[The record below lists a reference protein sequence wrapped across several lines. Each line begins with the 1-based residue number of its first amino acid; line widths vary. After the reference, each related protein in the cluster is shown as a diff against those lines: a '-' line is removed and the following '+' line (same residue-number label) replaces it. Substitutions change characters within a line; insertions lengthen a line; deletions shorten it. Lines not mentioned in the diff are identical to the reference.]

1 MQGELARAIACEVI
15 FWNTLDPSIIEGS
28 CETRLDA
35 YRNVRDKLFARI
47 RAQFSPAMMT
57 GL

>member
-1 MQGELARAIACEVI
+1 MI

>member
-1 MQGELARAIACEVI
+1 MACEVV

-28 CETRLDA
+28 RETRLET
-35 YRNVRDKLFARI
+35 YRAVRDHLFARI
-47 RAQFSPAMMT
+47 RAQFGPAMMA